1 MIVCSCHILHVRET
15 MVPMKSKAA
24 IYIHI
29 IILLHLLLLCS
40 WTTHLIA
47 RIAPKIEECHGGL
60 SLEHFMEIQ
69 GMKNS
74 TPSLSTSNGFSLHLN
89 KETYVS

>member
-1 MIVCSCHILHVRET
+1 
-15 MVPMKSKAA
+15 
-24 IYIHI
+24 
-29 IILLHLLLLCS
+29 
-40 WTTHLIA
+40 LIA